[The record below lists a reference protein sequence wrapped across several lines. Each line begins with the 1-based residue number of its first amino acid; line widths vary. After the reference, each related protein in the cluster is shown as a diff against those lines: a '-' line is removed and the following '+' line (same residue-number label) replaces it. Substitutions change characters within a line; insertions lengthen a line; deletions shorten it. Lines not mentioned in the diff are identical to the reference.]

1 MDSWHQGVLA
11 AMSGVSGAVY
21 LILYAEDCMGLVV
34 CQVRPAGNAAEWIC
48 FFGMN
53 LVLSSFV
60 ITFRHDQQALLEIQ
74 RWWTWLMWEIRS
86 CRDGLKGM
94 PTRDEIQKLEME
106 REAGAI
112 QNVTTDSNGCDPN
125 DATL

>member
-1 MDSWHQGVLA
+1 
-11 AMSGVSGAVY
+11 
-21 LILYAEDCMGLVV
+21 
-34 CQVRPAGNAAEWIC
+34 
-48 FFGMN
+48 
-53 LVLSSFV
+53 
-60 ITFRHDQQALLEIQ
+60 
-74 RWWTWLMWEIRS
+74 MWEIRS